1 MSTRLRALLSVVAV
15 ALALA
20 PAVSCGSGRAEQ
32 TAGPAP
38 GAGGGPGGEVL
49 VLQHSDPGN
58 AGALAVAKKEGTLDR
73 ELAKV
78 NARVEWVQTPGAF
91 SATVDLFKS
100 GQVNVTNAA
109 VAPVV
114 GLFGRNLGLQIF
126 SVSDVSDYDLSGVV
140 ASKSSGV
147 TDVKGLVG
155 KRVAVNAGG
164 KGEYLLLLALE
175 QAGVPVDQVERVPL
189 QPAEAAS
196 AFATGKVDAW
206 GTFGTFYSEAKKQGG
221 TVLASETDM
230 TSDDLG
236 IQAANEKLLAARPD
250 VFKTWVKVIAGLTE
264 EQHKDPERFE
274 NVFEKAG
281 PRALSGD
288 RLAEAIAIG
297 RTAPVPRIPTAEDR
311 TRVGNVALI
320 FHKNKVIDQPVD
332 TAKAVHDLNA
342 ARGNA

>member
-1 MSTRLRALLSVVAV
+1 MSTRLRCLLAFV
-15 ALALA
+15 ALSLPLA
-20 PAVSCGSGRAEQ
+20 AC
-32 TAGPAP
+32 
-38 GAGGGPGGEVL
+38 GGGGGSSAADATPGTGDGAAKGEVL
-49 VLQHSDPGN
+49 VLRHSDPGN
-58 AGALAVAKKEGTLDR
+58 EGALAVAKKEGILER
-73 ELAKV
+73 ELAKHNV
-78 NARVEWVQTPGAF
+78 KLEWVQTPGAF

-126 SVSDVSDYDLSGVV
+126 QVSDVSDHDISGLI
-140 ASKSSGV
+140 ASKQSGV

-155 KRVAVNAGG
+155 KRVAVNSAG

-206 GTFGTFYSEAKKQGG
+206 GTWGSFYSEAKKQGG
-221 TVLASETDM
+221 VVLASETDL

-236 IQAANEKLLAARPD
+236 IQAANEKLLASRPE
-250 VFKTWVKVIAGLTE
+250 VFRTWVQVIADLTKQ
-264 EQHKDPERFE
+264 QHDDPERFQ

-281 PRALSGD
+281 PRALTGD
-288 RLAEAIAIG
+288 RLAEAIAVG
-297 RTAPVPRIPTAEDR
+297 RTAPIPRIPTAEDR
-311 TRVGNVALI
+311 ARIGNVAEL
-320 FHKNKVIDQPVD
+320 FLKNKVIQQPVD
-332 TAKAVHDLNA
+332 PVKAVFDLNA
-342 ARGNA
+342 AKGGA